1 MIDSTLRA
9 YDVENGE
16 LLWHHELP
24 APGVA
29 TPMSYSVAD
38 EQGKLRQFIVIAA
51 GGDSRIPMGGSADY
65 VVAFAVDADALE

>member
-1 MIDSTLRA
+1 
-9 YDVENGE
+9 
-16 LLWHHELP
+16 
-24 APGVA
+24 
-29 TPMSYSVAD
+29 MSYSVAD